1 MAEETKFQWYVI
13 RAIGG
18 KENRVKEYIDALIN
32 NPADKLGQYV
42 SQVLIPTE
50 KVVVMRGGKR
60 VTKERNNLPGYVLV
74 ECNMTDDCYPRLRNV
89 PNVLGFL
96 GERSNTKPTPVRQ
109 ADINRFLGTIDEG
122 QENANADF
130 VPYNPA
136 DKVRVIEGPFKG
148 FDGVVDEVLADKK
161 RVKVMVVIFG
171 RKTPLEL
178 DYAQVEKQNA

>member
-1 MAEETKFQWYVI
+1 MAESKFQWYVL

-18 KENRVKEYIDALIN
+18 KENKVKEYIDALIN

-50 KVVVMRGGKR
+50 KVVTMRNGKR

-74 ECNMTDDCYPRLRNV
+74 ECNLIEECYPRLRNV

-96 GERSNTKPTPVRQ
+96 GQRDAKKPTPIRQ
-109 ADINRFLGTIDEG
+109 SEINRFLGTIDEE
-122 QENANADF
+122 QNSVDAAF
-130 VPYNPA
+130 VPFEVA
-136 DKVRVIEGPFKG
+136 DQVKVIEGPFKG
-148 FDGVVDEVLADKK
+148 FDGVVDEVLADKR
-161 RVKVMVVIFG
+161 RVKVMVLIFG

-178 DYAQVEKQNA
+178 EYTQVEKQNS